1 MKAGGERYLLD
12 TDTVSYALRGV
23 AGVPA
28 RLLEH
33 APERIAISALTLA
46 ELRFGA
52 ERRGSRKL
60 HKVIDAFCLG
70 VSVLPFDAEA
80 ARRYGDVGATLAE
93 RGSPIG
99 QMDTL
104 IAAHALAL
112 DRVLVTN
119 NVKHFARVRGL
130 RTENWARADG

>member
-1 MKAGGERYLLD
+1 MKAGGETYLLD
-12 TDTVSYALRGV
+12 TDTVSYALCGV
-23 AGVPA
+23 AGVSA

-33 APERIAISALTLA
+33 APERIAISSLTLA

-52 ERRGSRKL
+52 ERRGSKKL
-60 HKVIDAFCLG
+60 HKLLDAFCNG
-70 VSVLPFDAEA
+70 VGVLPFDEEG
-80 ARRYGDVGATLAE
+80 ARRYGEIGAALAE

-99 QMDTL
+99 QVDTL

-119 NVKHFARVRGL
+119 NAQHFSRVRGL
-130 RTENWARADG
+130 RTEKWSRTSG

>member
-1 MKAGGERYLLD
+1 VSERYLLD
-12 TDTVSYALRGV
+12 TDTVSYALRGT
-23 AGVPA
+23 AGVA
-28 RLLEH
+28 ERLREQ
-33 APERIAISALTLA
+33 APEQIAISSLTLA

-52 ERRGSRKL
+52 ERRASKKL
-60 HKVIDAFCLG
+60 HKLLDAFCQG

-80 ARRYGDVGATLAE
+80 ARRYGEIGSVLAE
-93 RGSPIG
+93 LGSPIG

-119 NVKHFARVRGL
+119 NTKHFARVRGL
-130 RTENWARADG
+130 RMDNWAKSLG